1 MRDYKKK
8 VLPRIWKYFFYGLK
22 LNVHQICGG
31 HALYLGDNTV
41 LCVVYILTKQGVKTS
56 LPGGLLPMKKRT
68 LFMLYMNI

>member
-1 MRDYKKK
+1 M
-8 VLPRIWKYFFYGLK
+8 
-22 LNVHQICGG
+22 
-31 HALYLGDNTV
+31 GDNTI